1 MRAQML
7 VGFGLIV
14 SVLSTF
20 SGTLTAQEPTP
31 GKQVAQSLEVKA
43 KPDGDEK
50 VTLHYWLYLPKAK
63 DMGETEKP
71 PLLLFLHGAGE
82 RGDNL
87 EAVKKHGPPKLVEAQ
102 PDFPFILVSPQCPR
116 NERWQP
122 AQLLQLV
129 EHVAKTHGADENR
142 LYVTGLSMG
151 GYGTWALAAA
161 YPDKFAAAAP
171 ICGGGDTATA
181 EKLKDLPLWV
191 FHGEK
196 DTAVPVQR
204 SKDMVAAIEKAG
216 GKPKLTLY
224 PEAAH
229 DSWTETYS
237 NPDFYTWLL
246 SQRRGAKE

>member
-1 MRAQML
+1 
-7 VGFGLIV
+7 
-14 SVLSTF
+14 
-20 SGTLTAQEPTP
+20 
-31 GKQVAQSLEVKA
+31 
-43 KPDGDEK
+43 
-50 VTLHYWLYLPKAK
+50 
-63 DMGETEKP
+63 
-71 PLLLFLHGAGE
+71 
-82 RGDNL
+82 
-87 EAVKKHGPPKLVEAQ
+87 
-102 PDFPFILVSPQCPR
+102 
-116 NERWQP
+116 
-122 AQLLQLV
+122 
-129 EHVAKTHGADENR
+129 
-142 LYVTGLSMG
+142 MG

-171 ICGGGDTATA
+171 ICGGGDTASA

-196 DTAVPVQR
+196 DSVVPAQR

-229 DSWTETYS
+229 DSWTETYN

>member
-1 MRAQML
+1 MIIASAIL
-7 VGFGLIV
+7 FAFAHSAVP
-14 SVLSTF
+14 
-20 SGTLTAQEPTP
+20 AQEPTP
-31 GKQVAQSLEVKA
+31 GKQVAQSLEVKT
-43 KPDGDEK
+43 KPDGEEK
-50 VTLHYWLYLPKAK
+50 VTLHYWLYLPNAK

-71 PLLLFLHGAGE
+71 PLMLFLHGAGE

-87 EAVKKHGPPKLVEAQ
+87 EVVKKHGPPKLVAAK
-102 PDFPFILVSPQCPR
+102 PDFPFILISPQCPR

-122 AQLLQLV
+122 AQLAQLV
-129 EHVAKTHGADENR
+129 DHVAKIQNADTNR

-171 ICGGGDTATA
+171 ICGGGDTASA

-196 DTAVPVQR
+196 DSVVPAQR

-229 DSWTETYS
+229 DSWTETYN

>member
-1 MRAQML
+1 MTKSLACL
-7 VGFGLIV
+7 ALFV
-14 SVLSTF
+14 
-20 SGTLTAQEPTP
+20 TALATTSLCAEGPAP

-43 KPDGDEK
+43 KPDGEEK

-63 DMGETEKP
+63 DMGESEKP
-71 PLLLFLHGAGE
+71 PLMLFLHGAGE

-87 EAVKKHGPPKLVEAQ
+87 EVVKKHGPPKLVDAQ

-116 NERWQP
+116 DERWQP

-129 EHVAKTHGADENR
+129 EHVAKTHGTDENR

-181 EKLKDLPLWV
+181 EKLKDLPLWI

-204 SKDMVAAIEKAG
+204 SKDMIAAIEQAG

-229 DSWTETYS
+229 DSWTQTYD
-237 NPDFYTWLL
+237 NPEFYTWLL
-246 SQRRGAKE
+246 SHRRGAKE